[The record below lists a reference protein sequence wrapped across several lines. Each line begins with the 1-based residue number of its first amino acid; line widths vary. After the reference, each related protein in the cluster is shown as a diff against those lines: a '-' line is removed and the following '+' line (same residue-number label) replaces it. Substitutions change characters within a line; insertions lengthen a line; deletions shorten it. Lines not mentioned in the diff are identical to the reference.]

1 MKLNEQEREL
11 LIVLLDDLYNKLQEG
26 GEKAND
32 ALRLLAAVYPNLFNS
47 VDDIGQ
53 YAQFE
58 QVNEGYLEQIE
69 LVILDLIEKLEK
81 RKGVDN
87 E

>member
-1 MKLNEQEREL
+1 MSLTEQEREL
-11 LIVLLDDLYNKLQEG
+11 LIILLDDLYNSLQEG
-26 GEKAND
+26 GEKAD
-32 ALRLLAAVYPNLFNS
+32 KALRLLNVVYPDLFTQ

-58 QVNEGYLEQIE
+58 QVDEDYLEQVE
-69 LVILDLIEKLEK
+69 LVILDLIEKIKKEK
-81 RKGVDN
+81 

>member
-1 MKLNEQEREL
+1 MLNEREREL
-11 LIVLLDDLYNKLQEG
+11 LIVLLDDIYNKVQEG
-26 GEKAND
+26 GEKADD
-32 ALRLLAAVYPNLFNS
+32 ALRLLAVIYPDLFNS

-53 YAQFE
+53 YARFE

-69 LVILDLIEKLEK
+69 LVILDLIEKLKK
-81 RKGVDN
+81 RKGADN

>member
-1 MKLNEQEREL
+1 MLNEREHEL

-26 GEKAND
+26 GEKANEV
-32 ALRLLAAVYPNLFNS
+32 LRLLTVVYPDLFDS

-69 LVILDLIEKLEK
+69 LVILDLIEKLKK